1 MASRPELVEIMEK
14 SLKYSQ
20 FSLLALILFIVSGS
34 VSAEMIKKTSSGI
47 CHPPASSYYER
58 TKNFR
63 PFDSVGACL
72 ASGGRLPKRLAD
84 NRSTSSPQV
93 TSQSYERSA
102 FGHGW
107 DDADGD
113 CQNSR
118 AEALIAT
125 SSTPVRFAADKEC
138 RVVTGRWISPFTGN
152 VIQNSSK
159 IDIDHV
165 VPLKW
170 AWERGARG
178 WSQAKR
184 EKFANDMVNLW
195 PVELSLNRSKGA
207 RGPNEWLPPSG
218 QCGYVAR
225 FLRIVKQ
232 YDLQPSSSEAG
243 WISSFLNRC
252 RS

>member
-1 MASRPELVEIMEK
+1 MMKTIEKRLCFAFFLLIFSHTTSAQLVKK
-14 SLKYSQ
+14 S
-20 FSLLALILFIVSGS
+20 
-34 VSAEMIKKTSSGI
+34 SSGL
-47 CHPPASSYYER
+47 CHSPESRWYER
-58 TKNFR
+58 TTQYTA
-63 PFDSVGACL
+63 FDSLDACM
-72 ASGGRLPKRLAD
+72 ASNGRLPKGMTKTAISKENPSKGRNDYSRA
-84 NRSTSSPQV
+84 
-93 TSQSYERSA
+93 A

-125 SSTPVRFAADKEC
+125 STTKVRFADAKRC
-138 RVVTGRWISPFTGN
+138 RVVTGRWISPFSSKI
-152 VIQNSSK
+152 IQNASD

-165 VPLKW
+165 VPLAW
-170 AWERGARG
+170 AWHHGANQ
-178 WSQAKR
+178 WPKDKR
-184 EKFANDMVNLW
+184 EQFANDPVNLW

-207 RGPNEWLPPSG
+207 QGPDQWLPPAG

-232 YDLQPSSSEAG
+232 YNLKPSRQEAA
-243 WISSFLNRC
+243 WIKAFITQC

>member
-1 MASRPELVEIMEK
+1 V
-14 SLKYSQ
+14 KYSQ
-20 FSLLALILFIVSGS
+20 HCLLAVMLLIVSG
-34 VSAEMIKKTSSGI
+34 VASAEMVKKTSSGI

-58 TKNFR
+58 TQKFK
-63 PFDSVGACL
+63 PFESVDACL
-72 ASGGRLPKRLAD
+72 TSGGRLPNRLAK
-84 NRSTSSPQV
+84 NQSTQSVAGSSK
-93 TSQSYERSA
+93 TYERSA

-125 SSTPVRFAADKEC
+125 SSTTVRFATDRQC

-152 VIQNSSK
+152 VIQNSSD

-184 EKFANDMVNLW
+184 ERLANDMVNLW
-195 PVELSLNRSKGA
+195 PVELGFSKD
-207 RGPNEWLPPSG
+207 
-218 QCGYVAR
+218 QY
-225 FLRIVKQ
+225 RIGKA
-232 YDLQPSSSEAG
+232 L
-243 WISSFLNRC
+243 LL
-252 RS
+252 

>member
-1 MASRPELVEIMEK
+1 V
-14 SLKYSQ
+14 KYFQ
-20 FSLLALILFIVSGS
+20 HSLLAVMLLNVFGIA
-34 VSAEMIKKTSSGI
+34 SAEMIKKTSSGI

-58 TKNFR
+58 TQNYK
-63 PFDSVGACL
+63 PFNSVGACL
-72 ASGGRLPKRLAD
+72 TSGGRAPKNLA
-84 NRSTSSPQV
+84 RQQV
-93 TSQSYERSA
+93 TLSMDDRSKSYERSA

-107 DDADGD
+107 DDTDGD

-125 SSTPVRFAADKEC
+125 SSTPVRFASDKGC

-152 VIQNSSK
+152 VIQNSGD

-170 AWERGARG
+170 AWNRGAKG

-184 EKFANDMVNLW
+184 ERFANDMVNLW
-195 PVELSLNRSKGA
+195 PVELSPNRSKGA
-207 RGPNEWLPPSG
+207 KPPNEWLPPAG

-225 FLRIVKQ
+225 FRRVVKQ
-232 YDLQPSSSEAG
+232 YELNPSPSETR
-243 WISSFLNRC
+243 WLKLFLDSC